1 MRECRKEPNLI
12 MLTEI
17 QNLDRIIGH
26 SSVGRHETF
35 TPRYGWLKK
44 GYDAT
49 EQDGNV
55 FKAPDAIEKL
65 GVGKNMVRSI
75 RFWCQ
80 AFKIIEVEQG
90 FAQSTRFGDE
100 LLGPK
105 GWDPYVE
112 DIGSLWLLHW
122 MLFVPKLEAISWS
135 FAFNRNYLF
144 SFDSKSLTKTLI
156 SAAQKHSHLTDL
168 AEGTFEKD
176 ASCILR
182 MYADSSGNSESEID
196 CPFTQLEII
205 RRAEEKNHF
214 CFDNRDKPSL
224 PPLIYAAACFSYMHH
239 YASSTQK
246 AISLNRLTFDFNSPG
261 VVFKL
266 SETASGENLRLA
278 SLKMSGFS
286 IVEQTGGTQIHLKSN
301 PDDLFWKALETYYLG
316 AIINDEN

>member
-1 MRECRKEPNLI
+1 
-12 MLTEI
+12 MLTEKR
-17 QNLDRIIGH
+17 NLDSFIKESR
-26 SSVGRHETF
+26 VGRHETF

-49 EQDGNV
+49 VKDGNV
-55 FKAPDAIEKL
+55 FKAPDAIERL

-80 AFKIIEVEQG
+80 AFKIIEVDRTG
-90 FAQSTRFGDE
+90 FAKRTPFGGK
-100 LLGPK
+100 LLGKK
-105 GWDPYVE
+105 GWDPYLE
-112 DIGSLWLLHW
+112 DMGSLWLLHW
-122 MLFVPKLEAISWS
+122 MLFVPRLEAVNWS

-156 SAAQKHSHLTDL
+156 SAAQKHSHLADL

-182 MYADSSGNSESEID
+182 MYADGSGNLESEID

-205 RRAEEKNHF
+205 RRAEEKNQF

-266 SETASGENLRLA
+266 SETASGEKLRLA
-278 SLKMSGFS
+278 SKRMSGFS
-286 IVEQTGGTQIHLKSN
+286 IVEQTGGTQIHLNSDANVLFSN
-301 PDDLFWKALETYYLG
+301 ALDIYYK
-316 AIINDEN
+316 EQ